1 MSISSAWKGLKSQ
14 VQGDL
19 NSFGSGTKN
28 QFNQKISDGLEDLLH
43 GVIGSRISQIPRID
57 GQVFEAKKV
66 SRENRIREDLRS
78 NKRLLESPLEQKV
91 LVFPETYFGEDNN
104 AVSSYRGKRHGMLSE
119 GKADNGSDIIGGRI
133 AAAVSNINEENSQ
146 RNKEM
151 DRSESYGD
159 FPNSIHFRSLPR
171 ISQDF
176 REYALSDK
184 RYKAGKYMARDAGL
198 HGSINIGE
206 VNFTP
211 GGELDDTDETLYDIF
226 LYLPHNLNDSIKV
239 NYTEG
244 EAGMFET
251 FIARLFPGDMTEVAG
266 ERNIDMQEIWGA
278 FKSMVPGSSLASQA
292 SGNMMNPMKYQAL
305 EGIGFR
311 SYSYKFTL
319 RPNNGKEANT
329 IKEIMRVFKASSIPG
344 AAGENF
350 RIWTLP
356 NEWSIRF
363 QGPIKDWIDFPLAS
377 VCTGISVDYG
387 GGGAVTLMED
397 GAPAAIDLTLEFM
410 ETVQLNRQKYLQE
423 VAPSSKLAGFDA
435 TRKEGAN
442 EGGMRFGLSQMHG
455 NKTGGDS

>member
-43 GVIGSRISQIPRID
+43 GVIGSRISQIPRIN

-104 AVSSYRGKRHGMLSE
+104 AVSAFR
-119 GKADNGSDIIGGRI
+119 ADD
-133 AAAVSNINEENSQ
+133 NE
-146 RNKEM
+146 
-151 DRSESYGD
+151 DRAKTVKESYGD

-455 NKTGGDS
+455 NKTGREEDS